1 MIKEIVIM
9 PDSILSQSEADNL
22 IKVPK
27 IKSEETLYSFPIP
40 GRGVKLPLTSTDRR
54 EEFEISVYRGGIDLS
69 KCSYNTLSRHK
80 VVLVRVDLFD
90 HGHRNPDG
98 HLIEGP
104 HIHLYREGFGD
115 KWAKSLPLDIFTDP
129 RDLFLTLENFFF
141 YCNVI
146 DPPNIQRGAF

>member
-1 MIKEIVIM
+1 ML
-9 PDSILSQSEADNL
+9 DSILSQSEANNL

-27 IKSEETLYSFPIP
+27 IKIEEAIYSFPIP
-40 GRGVKLPLTSTDRR
+40 GRDVKLPLMSIDRK
-54 EEFEISVYRGGIDLS
+54 EEFEISVYRGRIDLF
-69 KCSYNTLSRHK
+69 KCNYNTLSRHK

-98 HLIEGP
+98 QLIVGP
-104 HIHLYREGFGD
+104 HIHRYREGFGD
-115 KWAKSLPLDIFTDP
+115 KWAESLPLDIFTEP
-129 RDLFLTLENFFF
+129 RDLFLTLENFFS